1 MLWQLRLLGRY
12 LDIHGKIT
20 SCFCSLSLMI
30 SRVHAKSY
38 LAPHSASCRCKTEF
52 TIIYILQQQPST
64 DQQQGPQLPLAYSW
78 PVATPQPP
86 QAATG
91 FILLFYNVVCCSY
104 ELYPPCLWTRAWGK
118 GYLEVPEDFT
128 IMEKAPT
135 RAFSWLKVPTSA
147 YTFKDLLIH
156 YVKQALIVNP
166 R

>member
-1 MLWQLRLLGRY
+1 MP
-12 LDIHGKIT
+12 HA
-20 SCFCSLSLMI
+20 SSLYMWA
-30 SRVHAKSY
+30 RVHAKSY

-64 DQQQGPQLPLAYSW
+64 DQQRCPQVPLAYSW

-135 RAFSWLKVPTSA
+135 SPGWKH
-147 YTFKDLLIH
+147 LLELSHLRH
-156 YVKQALIVNP
+156 YLDSMLNRHWPHGK
-166 R
+166 